1 MKTSFTKRLVAG
13 IVVIVFVLAI
23 VYFIGGKKDN
33 QQSTA
38 TTKASQSTASSSKKK
53 TSSLPDVSASDWELV
68 LVNRDHITK
77 EMNPELATVNGIS
90 VDARIAEN
98 VEAFLAAAQAID
110 ASEHFISGYRSVAY
124 QEGLFNSYVQQEM
137 AADPSLSE
145 SEAEAL
151 VKTYSQP
158 AGASEHQTGLAIDM
172 STVDALN
179 QSDTTVAKQVQAL
192 APQYGFVLRFPK
204 GKSSSTGVD
213 YEDWHFR
220 YVGKKSAEYMTKHN
234 LTLEEY
240 VALLEERDA

>member
-1 MKTSFTKRLVAG
+1 M
-13 IVVIVFVLAI
+13 
-23 VYFIGGKKDN
+23 
-33 QQSTA
+33 
-38 TTKASQSTASSSKKK
+38 
-53 TSSLPDVSASDWELV
+53 
-68 LVNRDHITK
+68 
-77 EMNPELATVNGIS
+77 
-90 VDARIAEN
+90 
-98 VEAFLAAAQAID
+98 
-110 ASEHFISGYRSVAY
+110 
-124 QEGLFNSYVQQEM
+124 
-137 AADPSLSE
+137 
-145 SEAEAL
+145 